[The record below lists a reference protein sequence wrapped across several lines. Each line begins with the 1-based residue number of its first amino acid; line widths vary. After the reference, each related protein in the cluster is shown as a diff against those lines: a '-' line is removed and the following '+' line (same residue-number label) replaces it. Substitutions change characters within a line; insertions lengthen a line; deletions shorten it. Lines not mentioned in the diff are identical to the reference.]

1 MLRTGSLSKLLLIR
15 ESFLRLVYFKQVPLV
30 HRRQHSTFSCS
41 EIVACWRY
49 WTGQR
54 STSVTPRRTL
64 SRLTLKEKVS
74 RFHTEIKTKTRQL
87 RQAALAFSWKG
98 KGDWKSKIIQCH
110 FCCLRASKWVTNR
123 ARCFVRLF
131 ECESLASGGFAHFWP
146 RHRHGPCL
154 PACRRDVDHWSVNLA
169 DLVLQLLLNWWVS
182 LWVPILRVR
191 LVTRCGYTG

>member
-15 ESFLRLVYFKQVPLV
+15 ERFLRLVYFKQVPLV

-41 EIVACWRY
+41 EIVACCRY

-87 RQAALAFSWKG
+87 RQAALAFSWPPTHPTMSLSHVRWQGMRCEKR
-98 KGDWKSKIIQCH
+98 
-110 FCCLRASKWVTNR
+110 RA
-123 ARCFVRLF
+123 
-131 ECESLASGGFAHFWP
+131 
-146 RHRHGPCL
+146 HRVSSMGMS
-154 PACRRDVDHWSVNLA
+154 W
-169 DLVLQLLLNWWVS
+169 DLHDIS
-182 LWVPILRVR
+182 
-191 LVTRCGYTG
+191 